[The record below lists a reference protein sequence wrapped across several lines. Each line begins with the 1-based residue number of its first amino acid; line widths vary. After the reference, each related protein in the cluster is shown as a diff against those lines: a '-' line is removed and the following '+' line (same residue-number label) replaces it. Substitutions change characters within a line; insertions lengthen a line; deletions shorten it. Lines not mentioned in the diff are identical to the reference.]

1 MFQAYH
7 SLSQIRPNKASLS
20 VPSQLLTWKIT
31 ISDLKRYKRSLFLL
45 SPHKK
50 GLIYEILACAGLFL
64 LIASFGVVTERTNS

>member
-7 SLSQIRPNKASLS
+7 PLPQIRPNKASLS

-31 ISDLKRYKRSLFLL
+31 VSDLKRYKLSLFLL

-50 GLIYEILACAGLFL
+50 GLIYEILACAGLFP
-64 LIASFGVVTERTNS
+64 LIASFGLITERSNS